1 MKLDKMQFAHVL
13 AHCISN
19 GMSSGEYEIEELDRR
34 IDIDVPVQDSPKIN
48 SEELDKLLMLMAEG
62 TRKIEAI
69 KLYRQ
74 FTAAGLKDSKD
85 AIERYWSRSV
95 VYKDSM
101 INKVQKQLDY
111 LYQNVGYD
119 EDFILEGLSVDQL
132 IKVKEFISSFY

>member
-62 TRKIEAI
+62 ARKIEAI

-74 FTAAGLKDSKD
+74 FTGYGLKDSKD
-85 AIERYWSRSV
+85 AIERYWSRS

-111 LYQNVGYD
+111 LYQNVGYN